1 MRQRKIGVDKQPFLL
16 APTFTTIPLI
26 QIKARGPDD
35 QANTTETFFRWGMAR
50 GVYLIGSKLTQRVR
64 AVQIVDCAGN
74 STTLRL
80 KDYLSRKIQPEYK
93 VLPWQ
98 DDVALTSANENSKLK

>member
-1 MRQRKIGVDKQPFLL
+1 
-16 APTFTTIPLI
+16 
-26 QIKARGPDD
+26 
-35 QANTTETFFRWGMAR
+35 MAR
-50 GVYLIGSKLTQRVR
+50 GVYLVGSKRAERVR
-64 AVQIVDCAGN
+64 AVQTVECAGN

-98 DDVALTSANENSKLK
+98 EDVAIASANENSKTK